1 MVYITL
7 NFVNIYGVH
16 YITYI
21 INNQSNESF
30 ITYFFI
36 DNLEIIVEPYM
47 KQMGTMLEYINPE
60 SYDIIQKQLIQKY
73 QNNEKIFL
81 IINRFDKY

>member
-36 DNLEIIVEPYM
+36 DNLEIIVEPHI
-47 KQMGTMLEYINPE
+47 KQMGTILEYINPE